1 VASICN
7 DFRQYEPQILLF
19 CEIIRLISDGQTTV
33 KRSPDHKGIWV
44 RMAGQQN
51 MRWME
56 GKDLVEYMCAS
67 LKALDLSLALLAA
80 VTARVFQARVT
91 AAEDPETGRKGLLI
105 ETGMEGFRCRQ
116 CGHCCQSLDY
126 HHEVTAEDVTR
137 WQALGR
143 TDILEWLGVFKGEDQ
158 RTVYQIWV
166 TPGTRRLADTC
177 PFLKKDLFAKR
188 WFCRIHDAKPK
199 ICRQYPV
206 GRKHAFMTGCPG
218 FKKDAV

>member
-1 VASICN
+1 
-7 DFRQYEPQILLF
+7 
-19 CEIIRLISDGQTTV
+19 
-33 KRSPDHKGIWV
+33 
-44 RMAGQQN
+44 MAGQQN

-80 VTARVFQARVT
+80 VSARVFQARVA

-143 TDILEWLGVFKGEDQ
+143 TDILEWVGVFKGEDQ